1 MRLTQNLIKMI
12 TVDLEQDQKNWLKK
26 IIIKIITIQP
36 REDGLKNKEEK
47 VDLNKKKIIILNM
60 KIIKSRLI
68 NMRILNK
75 YDNTYEKKEQIKDDI
90 TYENKEQNKDEAYLY
105 R

>member
-1 MRLTQNLIKMI
+1 MI